1 MSSMT
6 KVMQKIMDE
15 APEGA
20 APEPQAPEVIGPA
33 PEPGVDS
40 AVAAALADGL
50 PEAPAADSTPPDDPT
65 LDGPPDAANRAL
77 LSDPDFNALPSGEQ
91 PAFDEQAV
99 LDVPAAADA
108 EAAAALI
115 PTPADDGTP
124 AVEAFDAAPVFVH
137 ETPGPE
143 AGAEDPADTPV
154 SAATAF
160 APALE
165 SPLFHAAPTQ
175 PPAETLNVAPV
186 DVAGVDD
193 ENEPTVAWDA
203 KNVDP
208 VLVAFHDRYSAV
220 CEQYRAV
227 RARLVTM
234 NSARAPQVLTITSS
248 VPEEGK
254 SVSTVNLGL
263 IMAEGGEHQVL
274 LVDADFRRTSI
285 ARMLGVNSA
294 PGLADVLTGRMSLA
308 EALQP
313 TPLPN
318 LKLLPAG
325 EVRDRAYAE
334 LLSGPPIAALF
345 EEFRTLFDYAL
356 IDTPPVTTVTD
367 VCLMAPHS
375 DGAVLVVEM
384 HRTPEPTVQQAA
396 RTLQAN
402 NVKILG
408 CILSRFRD
416 RGTSYYEHYYSSYYR
431 R

>member
-15 APEGA
+15 TPEGA
-20 APEPQAPEVIGPA
+20 AAEPQAVEALNPTADGNLDP
-33 PEPGVDS
+33 

-50 PEAPAADSTPPDDPT
+50 TEAPIADAPLPTEVAPDASPEAAAPAT
-65 LDGPPDAANRAL
+65 
-77 LSDPDFNALPSGEQ
+77 LSDPDFNAAPGAAPVVSDEAATVGAADVGLSDVPMPAFGDDTGALDAAEAVSAFVAEIPGAEPAAVDLADADLSADAALAPEPVPFRTPLTEPSGE
-91 PAFDEQAV
+91 V
-99 LDVPAAADA
+99 LGVAA
-108 EAAAALI
+108 
-115 PTPADDGTP
+115 
-124 AVEAFDAAPVFVH
+124 
-137 ETPGPE
+137 
-143 AGAEDPADTPV
+143 
-154 SAATAF
+154 
-160 APALE
+160 
-165 SPLFHAAPTQ
+165 
-175 PPAETLNVAPV
+175 V

-193 ENEPTVAWDA
+193 ENEPTMVWDA
-203 KNVDP
+203 KRVDP

-254 SVSTVNLGL
+254 SVSTVNLGM

-274 LVDADFRRTSI
+274 LVDADFRRSSI
-285 ARMLGVNSA
+285 ARMLGVSTA

-345 EEFRTLFDYAL
+345 EEFRGLFDYAL

-367 VCLMAPHS
+367 VCLLAPHS